1 MLFSRLSHGRT
12 RGSIGWRSADPI
24 ENRTVSSVPVFLS
37 PQDLRPKPK
46 VLDRRHWKT
55 TFSETI
61 GDTTTLPYDVPIAM
75 LSTVQSDQFFA
86 DRVESG
92 SRVALFTFQP
102 LNLRLRILEHLG
114 AGRCG
119 IRSVIS
125 GEFRQTASHF
135 GDGFNRPLVC
145 CEGVLELGPL
155 LVYEYVEIALHASM
169 IALCVALKVHRSRT
183 ATPGPWSKHHYRKLD
198 REVRFW

>member
-1 MLFSRLSHGRT
+1 MVLRPDKTLAGRQREDRPKLASLVLTAIIGHHREADCSMLFSRLSHGRT

-46 VLDRRHWKT
+46 VLDRRHSKT

-86 DRVESG
+86 DR
-92 SRVALFTFQP
+92 
-102 LNLRLRILEHLG
+102 
-114 AGRCG
+114 
-119 IRSVIS
+119 
-125 GEFRQTASHF
+125 
-135 GDGFNRPLVC
+135 
-145 CEGVLELGPL
+145 
-155 LVYEYVEIALHASM
+155 
-169 IALCVALKVHRSRT
+169 
-183 ATPGPWSKHHYRKLD
+183 
-198 REVRFW
+198 